1 MWVKPTMKANGI
13 DPLTSGGSSIITPAV
28 GLIATGRGWPM
39 FWLFAAI
46 IGLPAVLKVL
56 AAAFVRWRADRLTKE
71 VAQTALQGCPPD
83 QRADVLRA
91 VAELAHNLGPST
103 PDR

>member
-1 MWVKPTMKANGI
+1 MI
-13 DPLTSGGSSIITPAV
+13 
-28 GLIATGRGWPM
+28 
-39 FWLFAAI
+39 WLLAAAI
-46 IGLPAVLKVL
+46 SLPTVLKVL
-56 AAAFVRWRADRLTKE
+56 APAFVRWRADRLAKEAKE
-71 VAQTALQGCPPD
+71 VAQKALQGCPPD